1 MPALWRPEV
10 SANVIVVHGSVDAV
24 AARLAGCGVF
34 TLRERGVGIHVVAR
48 RGAERVQLLVKPL
61 PGRDDRS
68 LLVALP
74 TSPADVSRIGNLIV
88 GLGAF
93 AAGKPIA
100 GRRHGERL
108 VVVLQAL
115 DGALAG
121 ASQREIACALFGAA
135 RVDRDWRH
143 DGDHMRDVVRRA
155 VRRGRDLMNG
165 GYLGLLR

>member
-10 SANVIVVHGSVDAV
+10 SANVIILRGSLDAV
-24 AARLAGCGVF
+24 AARLAGCGLF

-48 RGAERVQLLVKPL
+48 RGDQRIQLLVQPL
-61 PGRDDRS
+61 RGLDDRS
-68 LLVALP
+68 LLIALP
-74 TSPADVSRIGNLIV
+74 TGPGDLNRVGSQIV

-93 AAGKPIA
+93 AAGEPISR
-100 GRRHGERL
+100 RRHGERL